1 MLNNEKEIIMSYSIK
16 LFETYERDS
25 ASKYGFNVFKNA
37 SKEVCQF
44 LLFPFEIRQTSAVC
58 ATILD
63 FALKQDVVFKI

>member
-1 MLNNEKEIIMSYSIK
+1 MSYTIK

-37 SKEVCQF
+37 SKEACQIS
-44 LLFPFEIRQTSAVC
+44 LFPFEIRQTSAVC

>member
-1 MLNNEKEIIMSYSIK
+1 MSYTIK
-16 LFETYERDS
+16 LFKTNERDS
-25 ASKYGFNVFKNA
+25 ASKYGSNVFKNA

>member
-1 MLNNEKEIIMSYSIK
+1 MSYTIK

-44 LLFPFEIRQTSAVC
+44 LLFPFEIRQTSAVF
-58 ATILD
+58 ATILE
-63 FALKQDVVFKI
+63 FASKQDVVFKI

>member
-1 MLNNEKEIIMSYSIK
+1 MSYTIK

-44 LLFPFEIRQTSAVC
+44 LLFPFENPHTSAVC

>member
-1 MLNNEKEIIMSYSIK
+1 MSYTIK

-44 LLFPFEIRQTSAVC
+44 LLFPFEIRLTSADC
-58 ATILD
+58 ATVSD
-63 FALKQDVVFKI
+63 FA

>member
-1 MLNNEKEIIMSYSIK
+1 MSYTIQ

-25 ASKYGFNVFKNA
+25 ASKYDFNVFKNA

>member
-1 MLNNEKEIIMSYSIK
+1 MSYTIK

-44 LLFPFEIRQTSAVC
+44 LLFPFEILQTSAVC

>member
-1 MLNNEKEIIMSYSIK
+1 MSYTIK

-25 ASKYGFNVFKNA
+25 ASKYDFNGIKNA
-37 SKEVCQF
+37 SKEVCLF
-44 LLFPFEIRQTSAVC
+44 SLFPFEIRQTSAVC